1 MTPSVVPTGAISPAG
16 QPAAAGGVDVSG
28 ALTSVVP
35 GIRKLKQMALQQPIP
50 NVGGRVQIDLPRSSY
65 MQRATIRITGEIQ
78 IKQGAEE
85 VAISKTDPRTF
96 LDRLEFAL
104 SGSTNP
110 RVLTGVQQDIV
121 DELDT
126 PAITVNKQ
134 TYKVET
140 KGKETTTKFPFV
152 LTFSPIFCVAPQ
164 NLYGIPYLGADGT
177 VPQLNFTF
185 ANPDGT
191 LAGKAKAGPTITLEG
206 GLVEVELYRID
217 LPGPVAPRE
226 VIQNIDGHQQVQ
238 RIPGQGLYQEASYI
252 LLTRQ
257 FDAEDLSSSGTDKL
271 FRLPI
276 GPDYLRIIVLA
287 YKEGALD
294 DETSPLLDRAELVIQ
309 QATTIESK
317 KIWQFDREYA
327 RTYNKG
333 RPTGVYVFSGIDE
346 TGTDSDIYV
355 SRDLGNFDVHVFG
368 SANAVPANSRFA
380 VITQELLPL
389 STPGLYL

>member
-35 GIRKLKQMALQQPIP
+35 GIRKLKQQGLQEPIP
-50 NVGGRVQIDLPRSSY
+50 ANGGRVQIDLPKSSY
-65 MQRATIRITGEIQ
+65 MQRATIRITGK
-78 IKQGAEE
+78 IKIVQGAEE
-85 VAISKTDPRTF
+85 VAITKTDPRTF

-110 RVLTGVQQDIV
+110 RVLTGVQQDVV
-121 DELDT
+121 DQLDV
-126 PAITVNKQ
+126 PAINPNKT
-134 TYKVET
+134 TYSVET
-140 KGKETTTKFPFV
+140 KAAKSTTEFPFEMV
-152 LTFSPIFCVAPQ
+152 FSPIFCVAPQ

-177 VPQLNFTF
+177 VPQLNFMF
-185 ANPDGT
+185 GNPDGT
-191 LAGKAKAGPTITLEG
+191 LAGKAKAGPEISLVG

-217 LPGPVAPRE
+217 LPGPVAPRD
-226 VIQNIDGHQQVQ
+226 VVQNVDGHQQVQ
-238 RIPGQGLYQEASYI
+238 RIPGQGLYQESSYI

-257 FDAEDLSSSGTDKL
+257 FDAEDLSAAGTTKT
-271 FRLPI
+271 FRLPL

-309 QATTIESK
+309 QATSIESK
-317 KIWQFDREYA
+317 KIWQFDREYV
-327 RTYNKG
+327 RTYNKA

-355 SRDLGNFDVHVFG
+355 SRDLGNFDVKVYG
-368 SANAVPANSRFA
+368 SQNAVPANSRF
-380 VITQELLPL
+380 VVLTQELLPL

>member
-1 MTPSVVPTGAISPAG
+1 MTPSVVPTGALAPAG

-35 GIRKLKQMALQQPIP
+35 GIRKLKQQGLQEPIP
-50 NVGGRVQIDLPRSSY
+50 ANGGRVQIDLPKSSY
-65 MQRATIRITGEIQ
+65 MQRATIRITGKLKIV
-78 IKQGAEE
+78 QGAEE
-85 VAISKTDPRTF
+85 VAIAKTDPRTF
-96 LDRLEFAL
+96 MDRLEFAL

-110 RVLTGVQQDIV
+110 RVLTGVQQDVV
-121 DELDT
+121 DGLDT
-126 PAITVNKQ
+126 PAINPNKI
-134 TYKVET
+134 TYSAET
-140 KGKETTTKFPFV
+140 KAAKSTTEFPFEMV
-152 LTFSPIFCVAPQ
+152 FSPIFCVAPQ

-191 LAGKAKAGPTITLEG
+191 LATKAKAGPEISLVG

-226 VIQNIDGHQQVQ
+226 VVQNVEGHQQVQ
-238 RIPGQGLYQEASYI
+238 RIPGQGLYQESSYI

-257 FDAEDLSSSGTDKL
+257 FDAEDLSAASTTKT
-271 FRLPI
+271 FRLPL

-294 DETSPLLDRAELVIQ
+294 DETSPLLDRADLIIQ

-317 KIWQFDREYA
+317 KIWQFDREYV
-327 RTYNKG
+327 RTYNKS
-333 RPTGVYVFSGIDE
+333 RPAGVYVFSGIDE

-355 SRDLGNFDVHVFG
+355 SRDLGNFDVKVYG
-368 SANAVPANSRFA
+368 SANAVPANSRF
-380 VITQELLPL
+380 VVLTQELLPL